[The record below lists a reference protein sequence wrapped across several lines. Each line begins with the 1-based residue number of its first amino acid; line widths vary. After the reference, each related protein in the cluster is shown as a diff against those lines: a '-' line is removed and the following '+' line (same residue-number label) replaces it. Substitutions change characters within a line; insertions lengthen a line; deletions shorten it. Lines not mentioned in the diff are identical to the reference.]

1 MTLRTKRVGWVLKTV
16 TVLLF
21 PLPLALWPAIA
32 IIGSLLGGV
41 GFGFFSPL
49 IATFEVIGTDHKDKC
64 FHCFVDGCY
73 STLETSCTVVQ
84 DLTDICFHSY
94 FSFMDDLSE
103 EMPADEK
110 SIDISLLKLPK
121 CLFVIPIAIVID
133 VPLITAVAICKT
145 PYMLIIGW
153 KRLLEDLI
161 GREGPFLET
170 VCVPFVG
177 LAILLWP
184 LVVGDSVKFGL
195 AYVVA
200 VISLFD
206 EYTNDMLYLRE
217 GSCFPRP
224 RYRENVKTSDGLDRI
239 ASIGNDF
246 KNMTENIRGS
256 RLVSQRSK
264 TLKQALQQY
273 TPVQVW
279 DWLFKSYQVN
289 GKILFRD
296 GLKDVKDIKEC
307 IVKGRCKKLAIKLPA
322 WSIMQCLLASAKS
335 ESSGLVISDE
345 VELTRTNLPRDKVFE
360 WFIGPL
366 LVMKEQIK
374 GLQLSEDEEFCLRKL
389 VMKYQNM
396 KPEDWDDSGFPS
408 NDHVRRSQLQAI
420 IRRLQG
426 IVGSMSRM
434 PTFRR
439 KFKNL
444 VKVLYLEALQAGI
457 IATPPEGGG
466 LKRRLSGQR
475 SIEKAGVKNLTVNK
489 EEKLN
494 DAQVTKDWA
503 SLSKMHDRLAI
514 HLATCNPFEPSKV
527 SVGLTALRVL
537 FLLLSEFE
545 QIFIMYVNQKT
556 FDAAYD
562 EQKRHHITPGSANMA
577 FDLDVL
583 PWPGNANMAFDLD
596 VLPWP
601 GNANMAFDLR
611 STKDILSWPGNANM
625 AFDLVP
631 DLNCLLRT

>member
-1 MTLRTKRVGWVLKTV
+1 MKVPIGFIAKLWSFISFLPFFILLLCLGILKGVIIGPAVVVIMVVGNSSVAIGLWLAHIFWTYYCVLKTKRVGWVLKMV
-16 TVLLF
+16 TVLLL
-21 PLPLALWPAIA
+21 PLPLVLWPAVA

-41 GFGFFSPL
+41 GFGFFAPL

-73 STLETSCTVVQ
+73 STLETSCTVVR
-84 DLTDICFHSY
+84 DFTDICFHSY

-110 SIDISLLKLPK
+110 PIDISLSKLPK
-121 CLFVIPIAIVID
+121 CLFVIPIAIVVD
-133 VPLITAVAICKT
+133 VPLITTVAICKS

-170 VCVPFVG
+170 VCVPFAG

-184 LVVGDSVKFGL
+184 LAVGGAVIAATISSFGLALYSAMVVHQEDSVKFGL
-195 AYVVA
+195 AYIVA

-224 RYRENVKTSDGLDRI
+224 RYRENMKTSDGLDRM

-246 KNMTENIRGS
+246 KNVAENIRGS

-264 TLKQALQQY
+264 TLKQAIQQY

-279 DWLFKSYQVN
+279 DWLFKSCQVN
-289 GKILFRD
+289 GRILFRD
-296 GLKDVKDIKEC
+296 GLIDVKDIEEC

-322 WSIMQCLLASAKS
+322 WSILQCLFASAKS

-374 GLQLSEDEEFCLRKL
+374 GLQLSEEEELCLRKL
-389 VMKYQNM
+389 VMKYENV

-408 NDHVRRSQLQAI
+408 KDHVRRAQLQAI

-457 IATPPEGGG
+457 IATPPQGGG
-466 LKRRLSGQR
+466 LKRRLSGQG
-475 SIEKAGVKNLTVNK
+475 SIGKAGVNHLAVNK
-489 EEKLN
+489 EEILN
-494 DAQVTKDWA
+494 DTQV
-503 SLSKMHDRLAI
+503 
-514 HLATCNPFEPSKV
+514 PE
-527 SVGLTALRVL
+527 
-537 FLLLSEFE
+537 
-545 QIFIMYVNQKT
+545 
-556 FDAAYD
+556 
-562 EQKRHHITPGSANMA
+562 
-577 FDLDVL
+577 DV
-583 PWPGNANMAFDLD
+583 
-596 VLPWP
+596 V
-601 GNANMAFDLR
+601 
-611 STKDILSWPGNANM
+611 
-625 AFDLVP
+625 
-631 DLNCLLRT
+631 